1 MKIIKKMLVVL
12 IVTAVMVVACGVV
25 GTWYISYK
33 PNVKLDQTLTFYVHP
48 GDEYEDVIDEL
59 CSQNV
64 FKSQNTIMLCGVL
77 NKHFKMYNHI
87 ETGCYQL
94 KPGMRNIEVVR
105 MLYNGWQTPVRLVVN
120 NMRLPEDF
128 AASVGRQLMVDS
140 LDVMNVIEDS
150 LLLADSLHLGISYQ
164 NLFEHI
170 VENTYEVYW
179 NISVGDLLKRLKIE
193 NDRFWNGSRKAKAEQ
208 LGLTPSQVCIIASIV
223 DEESHY
229 KPELPT
235 IAGLYINRLRIDMP
249 LQSCP
254 TVKFAQRDFMKT
266 RVLDKDLLFESPYNT
281 YKYKGLPP
289 GPIRLP
295 LSSTIDAVLN
305 ADMTHNYIYMC
316 ADASFNGR
324 HRFAVSL
331 AEHNRNAADYHRALN
346 KLSR

>member
-1 MKIIKKMLVVL
+1 MKIFKKILVIL
-12 IVTAVMVVACGVV
+12 IVIAVIVVAGGIV
-25 GTWYISYK
+25 GTWYVSYK
-33 PNVKLDQTLTFYVHP
+33 PNVKLDKTLTFYVNS
-48 GDEYEDVIDEL
+48 GDEFEDVIDFL
-59 CSQNV
+59 CSQKA
-64 FKSQNTIMLCGVL
+64 FKSENTIVLCGIF
-77 NKHFKMYNHI
+77 NKRFKMYHHI
-87 ETGCYQL
+87 ETGCYEL

-105 MLYNGWQTPVRLVVN
+105 MLYNGWQSPIRFVVN

-128 AASVGRQLMVDS
+128 AACASRQLMIDS
-140 LDVMNVIEDS
+140 LEVMDFIKDEQRMDS
-150 LLLADSLHLGISYQ
+150 LGLTYQ
-164 NLFEHI
+164 NLFENI
-170 VENTYEVYW
+170 IENTYEVYW
-179 NISVGDLLKRLKIE
+179 NISVEELLMRMKME
-193 NDRFWNGSRKAKAEQ
+193 NEKFWSANRIAKAEQ

-229 KPELPT
+229 KPELPI
-235 IAGLYINRLRIDMP
+235 IAGLYINRLKIDMP

-266 RVLDKDLLFESPYNT
+266 RVLDKDLLFDSPYNT

-305 ADMTHNYIYMC
+305 ADRTHNYIYMC

-324 HRFAVSL
+324 HRFAVTL

>member
-1 MKIIKKMLVVL
+1 MKILKKILVIL
-12 IVTAVMVVACGVV
+12 IVIAVIVIADGMV

-33 PNVKLDQTLTFYVHP
+33 PNVKLDKTLTFYVYP
-48 GDEYEDVIDEL
+48 DDEYEDVIDEL
-59 CSQNV
+59 CNQDA
-64 FKSQNTIMLCGVL
+64 FKSQNTIMICGML

-105 MLYNGWQTPVRLVVN
+105 MLYNGWQTPIRFVVN

-128 AASVGRQLMVDS
+128 AASVGRQLMIDS
-140 LDVMNVIEDS
+140 LDMMNLIDDS
-150 LLLADSLHLGISYQ
+150 TVLVENLGLSYE

-170 VENTYEVYW
+170 LENTYEVYW
-179 NISVGDLLKRLKIE
+179 NISAEDLLKRLIME
-193 NDRFWNGSRKAKAEQ
+193 NDKFWNENRKTKAER

-229 KPELPT
+229 KPELPV
-235 IAGLYINRLRIDMP
+235 IAGLYINRLRIGMP

-254 TVKFAQRDFMKT
+254 TVKYAQRDFLKT
-266 RVLDKDLLFESPYNT
+266 RVLDKDLLFDSPYNT

-295 LSSTIDAVLN
+295 LTTTIDAVLN

-324 HRFAVSL
+324 HRFAVTL
-331 AEHNRNAADYHRALN
+331 AEHNRNASDYHRALN

>member
-1 MKIIKKMLVVL
+1 MKILKKILVIL
-12 IVTAVMVVACGVV
+12 IVIAVIVIAGGMV

-33 PNVKLDQTLTFYVHP
+33 PNVKLDKTLTFYVYP
-48 GDEYEDVIDEL
+48 DDEYEDVIDEL
-59 CSQNV
+59 CNQDA
-64 FKSQNTIMLCGVL
+64 FKSQNTIMICGML

-105 MLYNGWQTPVRLVVN
+105 MLYNGWQTPIRFVVN

-128 AASVGRQLMVDS
+128 AASVGRQLMIDS
-140 LDVMNVIEDS
+140 LDMMNLIDDS
-150 LLLADSLHLGISYQ
+150 TVLVENLGLSYE

-170 VENTYEVYW
+170 LENTYEVYW
-179 NISVGDLLKRLKIE
+179 NISAEDLLKRLIME
-193 NDRFWNGSRKAKAEQ
+193 NDKFWNENRKAKAER

-229 KPELPT
+229 KPELPV
-235 IAGLYINRLRIDMP
+235 IAGLYINRLRIGMP

-254 TVKFAQRDFMKT
+254 TVKYAQRDFLKT
-266 RVLDKDLLFESPYNT
+266 RVLDKDLLFDSPYNT

-295 LSSTIDAVLN
+295 LTTTIDAVLN

-324 HRFAVSL
+324 HRFAVTL